1 MTAERDRHPP
11 SDWADKVT
19 KTADDSP
26 ESGDIKEQRDESAEE
41 THSGFRVNDKRH
53 WVEGVDEGEVEEAR
67 KRLEKPAYVHVLEE
81 ELKQKDE
88 TLREYIA
95 QYKAAKTRMNEAIS
109 RIERE
114 KAREVNFRIA
124 ELARAFLSV
133 YDDLV
138 TATGAADRTDDIEGI
153 RKGLELISQRIQRS
167 LTEIGIQPIDSMG
180 KQHDPKI
187 HEAVAVQEV
196 DDPEKDGIIFEEL
209 KKGYMLGDVLV
220 RPAAVVVGKAK
231 K

>member
-11 SDWADKVT
+11 ADWAEKVT
-19 KTADDSP
+19 APEDDAA
-26 ESGDIKEQRDESAEE
+26 ESGEIKEQQEESEAGK
-41 THSGFRVNDKRH
+41 SGGFRVNDKRH
-53 WVEGVDEGEVEEAR
+53 WVEGVDEVEAEEAR
-67 KRLEKPAYVHVLEE
+67 KRLEKPAYVHALEE

-114 KAREVNFRIA
+114 KGREVNFRIA
-124 ELARAFLSV
+124 ELAKAFLSV
-133 YDDLV
+133 YDDLA
-138 TATGAADRTDDIEGI
+138 TATGAAEKKDDIEGI

-167 LTEIGIQPIDSMG
+167 LTEIGIKPIDSMG
-180 KQHDPKI
+180 KQHDPTI
-187 HEAVAVQEV
+187 HDAVAVQEV

-220 RPAAVVVGKAK
+220 RPASVVVGKAK